1 MKTVNERL
9 REYLRLKGI
18 TQAEASSKLNISIQ
32 RLNNWLTDTSIPM
45 YSLTDILNHY
55 PDLNSEWLLTGE
67 GEMLKDVSMVHHE
80 PPEPYH
86 INKVCAMCEEKDK
99 MIEVLN
105 QRIADKDDMIDLL
118 KGKKGLADCG

>member
-9 REYLRLKGI
+9 RDYFESKRLD
-18 TQAEASSKLNISIQ
+18 QVDVAAALNISKQ

-55 PDLNSEWLLTGE
+55 TDLNSTWLLTGE
-67 GEMLKDVSMVHHE
+67 GEMLKDMAMVHHE
-80 PPEPYH
+80 PPEAYN
-86 INKVCAMCEEKDK
+86 INKVCPMCEEKDK
-99 MIEVLN
+99 MIEVLY

-118 KGKKGLADCG
+118 KGKKHLGDCG